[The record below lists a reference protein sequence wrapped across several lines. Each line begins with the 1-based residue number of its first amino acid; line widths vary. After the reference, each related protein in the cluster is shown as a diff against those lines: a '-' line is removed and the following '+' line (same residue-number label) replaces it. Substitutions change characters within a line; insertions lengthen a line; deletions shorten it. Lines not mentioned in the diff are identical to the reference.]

1 MGPCALVFGVSGVG
15 KTHAC
20 ADYAAR
26 HPGTLFVS
34 ASSLL
39 KAATTASGE
48 ALRTASAPVIRHNQT
63 RLANALAGY
72 RAGREDLPILID
84 AHGVIDNDE
93 ELVRIPLT
101 AIQSLAPD
109 ILILLEAPPERVEAH
124 RASDARPRP
133 LRSIEAISREI
144 EAERAA
150 VSDYAIALGLDL
162 LVAEVK
168 SGFRLDDLLKD
179 RLSRSTH

>member
-15 KTHAC
+15 KTRAC

-26 HPGTLFVS
+26 HPDTLFVS

-39 KAATTASGE
+39 KAATAESGE
-48 ALRTASAPVIRHNQT
+48 ALRTASAAVIKHNQM
-63 RLANALAGY
+63 RLADALADY
-72 RAGREDLPILID
+72 RAGREHLPILID

-93 ELVRIPLT
+93 EFVRIPLA

-109 ILILLEAPPERVEAH
+109 ILILLEAPPERVTAH

-133 LRSIEAISREI
+133 IRSPEAISHEI

-150 VSDYAIALGLDL
+150 VSDYAAALGLDL

-168 SGFRLDDLLKD
+168 PGFRLDDLLKD
-179 RLSRSTH
+179 RLGRNAP